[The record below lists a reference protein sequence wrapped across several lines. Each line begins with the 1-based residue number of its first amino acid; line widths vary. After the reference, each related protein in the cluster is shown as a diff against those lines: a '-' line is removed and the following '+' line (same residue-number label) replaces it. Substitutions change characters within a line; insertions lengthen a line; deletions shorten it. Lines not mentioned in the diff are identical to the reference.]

1 MARLSED
8 EILVRLVDVPRWKR
22 SGNVI
27 TRTVEAPS
35 FLAGIAIV
43 DEVAREAEDMNHH
56 PDIDIR
62 WRNVTFTL
70 TTHDA
75 GSTLTA
81 KDFDLAERIDR
92 AARESSA

>member
-1 MARLSED
+1 MGRLPED
-8 EILVRLVDVPRWKR
+8 EILTRLVQVPLWRR

-43 DEVAREAEDMNHH
+43 DGAAQAAEDANHH

-70 TTHDA
+70 TTHDEGA
-75 GSTLTA
+75 TLTD
-81 KDFDLAERIDR
+81 KDFDLAEKIDR
-92 AARESSA
+92 VARENGA

>member
-8 EILVRLVDVPRWKR
+8 EILGRLVRVPLWKR
-22 SGNVI
+22 SGDVI

-43 DEVAREAEDMNHH
+43 DGAAREAEDANHH

-70 TTHDA
+70 TTHDE
-75 GSTLTA
+75 GSALSA

-92 AARESSA
+92 VAREYSA